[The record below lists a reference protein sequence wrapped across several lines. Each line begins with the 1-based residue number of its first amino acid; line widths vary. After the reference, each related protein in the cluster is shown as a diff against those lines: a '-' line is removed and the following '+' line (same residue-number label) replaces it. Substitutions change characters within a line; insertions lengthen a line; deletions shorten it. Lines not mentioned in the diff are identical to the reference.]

1 MQRIQKGKLYRL
13 QDPNY
18 LTKVVK
24 PYGKGFLGYLYKWS
38 SDKEV
43 YEYIKDVEWT
53 EHGAT
58 AHHVHPFS
66 NVSHKVSKDLKE
78 VLKGPIANPQ
88 NHRKLAT

>member
-1 MQRIQKGKLYRL
+1 MQKIQQGKLYRL

-38 SDKEV
+38 SDNGR
-43 YEYIKDVEWT
+43 YEYAKDIEWT

-58 AHHVHPFS
+58 AYHVHPFS
-66 NVSHKVSKDLKE
+66 NVSHEVSGDLEKSI
-78 VLKGPIANPQ
+78 KGPIVNP
-88 NHRKLAT
+88 